1 MTKEEQLRLSLLLA
15 FQTVITHG
23 GKITEDAQKR
33 ILGLAQ
39 RMNEFCDLQLKQ
51 AFPEETIKLVD
62 DKGAAK
68 IDDAIAT
75 YIKELKTKGSTVLPQ
90 DKESLIQ
97 LYDRLQLRKSR
108 RVQWPLY
115 ASAKEEKIADLV
127 LHYLDEEIED
137 LEAEPRQ

>member
-1 MTKEEQLRLSLLLA
+1 MTKDEQLRLSLLLA

-33 ILGLAQ
+33 ILELAQ
-39 RMNEFCDLQLKQ
+39 RMNEFCDLHLKQ
-51 AFPEETIKLVD
+51 VFPEETIKLVD

-75 YIKELKTKGSTVLPQ
+75 HIEELKTKGSTVLPQ

-97 LYDRLQLRKSR
+97 LYDRLQTRKAR
-108 RVQWPLY
+108 RMQWPMY
-115 ASAKEEKIADLV
+115 ASAKEEKVADLV

-137 LEAEPRQ
+137 MCAGVKQ